1 MKKIRQDA
9 APLFIGELNE
19 TRLGDFR
26 LAASDFG
33 LVAVEWAESQGEFDS
48 YLGRF
53 SRPVV
58 EDAKRIQ
65 PYAKELAE
73 YIEGKRRAFTI
84 PVDWTLFTPFQR
96 EALQAVFR
104 IPYGETRT
112 YLDIAQQINRPYASR
127 AVGGANAMNPMP
139 LVIPCHRVIGM
150 DGKLHGY
157 GGGQGLKTKEW
168 LLQMEGAVIA

>member
-1 MKKIRQDA
+1 MKDRKQDTL
-9 APLFIGELNE
+9 PIYLGELNG
-19 TRLGDFR
+19 TLLGDFR

-33 LVAVEWAESQGEFDS
+33 LVAVEWADAQREFDA
-48 YLGRF
+48 YLARLR
-53 SRPVV
+53 RPVV
-58 EDAKRIQ
+58 EDAKRIK
-65 PYAKELAE
+65 PYAKELTE
-73 YIEGKRRAFTI
+73 YIEGKRHAFTI

-112 YLDIAQQINRPYASR
+112 YAEIAEQIDRPQAYR

-157 GGGQGLKTKEW
+157 GSGQGLKTKAW
-168 LLQMEGAVIA
+168 LLKMEGAVIA

>member
-1 MKKIRQDA
+1 MKTKNQDVL
-9 APLFIGELNE
+9 PIYIGELNG
-19 TRLGDFR
+19 TPLGDFR

-33 LVAVEWAESQGEFDS
+33 LVAVEWAESQSELDS
-48 YLGRF
+48 YLARLK
-53 SRPVV
+53 RPVQP
-58 EDAKRIQ
+58 DAKKIK
-65 PYAKELAE
+65 PYTKELAE
-73 YIEGKRRAFTI
+73 YIEGKRHAFTI

-112 YLDIAQQINRPYASR
+112 YLDIAQQINRPYAYR

>member
-1 MKKIRQDA
+1 MKTKKQDSL
-9 APLFIGELNE
+9 PIYIGSLNG
-19 TRLGDFR
+19 TQLGDFR

-33 LVAVEWAESQGEFDS
+33 LGAVEWAESQGEFDG
-48 YLGRF
+48 LLARL

-58 EDAKRIQ
+58 EDAKRIK

-84 PVDWTLFTPFQR
+84 PVDWTLLTPFQR

-112 YLDIAQQINRPYASR
+112 YLDIAQQINRPHAYR

-139 LVIPCHRVIGM
+139 PVIPCHRVIGM
-150 DGKLHGY
+150 DGKLRGY

-168 LLQMEGAVIA
+168 LLQMEGAVLA

>member
-48 YLGRF
+48 YLARF

-58 EDAKRIQ
+58 EDAKRVK

-73 YIEGKRRAFTI
+73 YIDGKRRAFTI

-112 YLDIAQQINRPYASR
+112 YLDIAQQINRPHASR

-150 DGKLHGY
+150 DGKLRGY

-168 LLQMEGAVIA
+168 LLQMEGAVFA